1 MTPCRLELL
10 LAHSLYTGGVY
21 IALFPGPAQLTV
33 LKVMES
39 WAGPGNKD
47 IGLGMCVHLQAVSKL
62 GHSNFYCSDEL
73 DAITVRKY
81 TERLFLLLT
90 MHEISSKL
98 DHPAWS

>member
-1 MTPCRLELL
+1 
-10 LAHSLYTGGVY
+10 
-21 IALFPGPAQLTV
+21 
-33 LKVMES
+33 
-39 WAGPGNKD
+39 
-47 IGLGMCVHLQAVSKL
+47 MCVHLQAVSKL

-98 DHPAWS
+98 DHPAANFHKHVTLVHVSC